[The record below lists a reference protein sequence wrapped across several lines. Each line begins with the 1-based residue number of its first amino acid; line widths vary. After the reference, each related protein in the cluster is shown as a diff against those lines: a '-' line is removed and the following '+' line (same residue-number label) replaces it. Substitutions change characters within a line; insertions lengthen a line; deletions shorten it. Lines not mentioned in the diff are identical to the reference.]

1 MKTKTTQAIIQL
13 VGLVVSSTLLI
24 SCGEQS
30 GPGGSSTV
38 SNIQAQQGSASANP
52 CFTDDCAEPQAL
64 ATIPDA
70 ENMAFGPNG
79 KLYVTGGTDVFEV
92 QPDGDSYQAR
102 PISEGGCN
110 FTGITFIQNQLY
122 AACGEGSFWT
132 ADLNKTPVLVKR
144 FYQIE
149 GMGLA
154 NGLVA
159 SPEGDALLVADGPL
173 PTNNLT
179 TGKIIKIN
187 LSAPGKASGDEI
199 WLDVPGRFP
208 NGLQRQGS
216 TIFVSESVPPSFGQI
231 SRVGY
236 GSDGRPKSDLQVVA
250 ALPSIPDDFSIL
262 KDGFAVTLF
271 FDGSISKYNFLGV
284 LQETTSRGRFET
296 GVSQVRV
303 GQGDG
308 FKASDVL
315 VTVKGLIG
323 DTASP
328 VGNKLVLYRRIN

>member
-1 MKTKTTQAIIQL
+1 MITRTTALGNPFVWLIIASATL
-13 VGLVVSSTLLI
+13 VA
-24 SCGEQS
+24 CGEQS
-30 GPGGSSTV
+30 GPTSST
-38 SNIQAQQGSASANP
+38 SGAGIQAQQGESPSNP
-52 CFTDDCAEPQAL
+52 CFTDDCAEPITI

-79 KLYVTGGTDVFEV
+79 RLYVTGGTDIFEV
-92 QPDGDSYQAR
+92 KPKGDSYEAT

-110 FTGITFIQNQLY
+110 FTGITFIGNQLY

-132 ADLNKTPVLVKR
+132 ADLNDEPLRVKR
-144 FYQIE
+144 FYQID
-149 GMGLA
+149 GLGLA

-159 SPEGDALLVADGPL
+159 APDGAALLVADGPL

-179 TGKIIKIN
+179 TGKIVKIN
-187 LSAPGKASGDEI
+187 LSEPGKASNDQL
-199 WLDVPGRFP
+199 WLDMPGRFP

-231 SRVGY
+231 SRIGY
-236 GSDGRPKSDLQVVA
+236 GSDGQPRSDLQLVA

-262 KDGFAVTLF
+262 NDGLAVTLF
-271 FDGSISKYNFLGV
+271 FDGSISKYNFFGI

-303 GQGDG
+303 GKGDG
-308 FKASDVL
+308 FRASDVL

-323 DTASP
+323 ETNSP